1 MQQKNP
7 KIELFQSRIT
17 MSSSSYYFDST
28 MKTIYQQ
35 RYQTLIDCLISARKQ
50 AKLTQAD
57 IAHQLGK
64 PQSYIAKIEGKDRKI
79 DVLEYVEICEV
90 LDLQPS
96 EIIKI
101 IENTQNQNTPS
112 SRWGIFLKLS
122 IKA

>member
-1 MQQKNP
+1 
-7 KIELFQSRIT
+7 
-17 MSSSSYYFDST
+17 MSSSTYCFDST

-79 DVLEYVEICEV
+79 DILEYVELCEV
-90 LDLQPS
+90 LKIQPS
-96 EIIKI
+96 ETIKL
-101 IENTQNQNTPS
+101 IENSQTQN
-112 SRWGIFLKLS
+112 
-122 IKA
+122 

>member
-1 MQQKNP
+1 
-7 KIELFQSRIT
+7 
-17 MSSSSYYFDST
+17 

-35 RYQTLIDCLISARKQ
+35 RYQTLIGCLISARKQ

-112 SRWGIFLKLS
+112 SR
-122 IKA
+122 

>member
-35 RYQTLIDCLISARKQ
+35 RHQTLIDCLISARKQ

-112 SRWGIFLKLS
+112 SR
-122 IKA
+122 